1 MDRWPETPPES
12 EVLAGGFGGEEKVDK
27 VLGGPS

>member
-1 MDRWPETPPES
+1 MDRWPETPES

>member
-1 MDRWPETPPES
+1 MDRWPETPES
-12 EVLAGGFGGEEKVDK
+12 KVLAGGFGGEEKVDK